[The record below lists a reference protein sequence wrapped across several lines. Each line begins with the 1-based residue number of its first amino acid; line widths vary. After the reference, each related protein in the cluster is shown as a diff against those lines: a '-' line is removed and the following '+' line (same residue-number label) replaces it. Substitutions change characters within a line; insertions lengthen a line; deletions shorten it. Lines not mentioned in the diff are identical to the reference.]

1 MGVIFLFRIRDR
13 ITLARRDALKNAC
26 YAVKMNHEALFSR
39 IKKLVTEERR
49 IGVEILECLYE
60 IEVRRAYAILKY
72 DGLFTY
78 CVRELGFSDSQAYQ
92 RIQAMR
98 ALKDIPE
105 LKPMIESGALS
116 VSSVSKVQTHLRQE
130 KKSGT
135 LKTREKKIE
144 LFRSMKNRTSREVDG
159 LLAEAKGEKPKLK
172 LVFELDEETEK
183 LWNDVK
189 GLAAHHSA
197 GESEVV
203 FKLLMKE
210 WLKRNHP
217 AREVK
222 PRAKTKDIGRGEMPQ
237 EAGVDI
243 GRKRHEPS
251 RFCDQSKLFEPSE
264 PRAQRVSRATRVPIP
279 APLRREVWQRDQ
291 SRCVNC
297 KSRHTLEIDHVI
309 PVARGGNNTPE
320 NLRLLCRSCNQF
332 AAIQAF
338 GIAAVTRRL
347 GI

>member
-1 MGVIFLFRIRDR
+1 
-13 ITLARRDALKNAC
+13 
-26 YAVKMNHEALFSR
+26 MNHEALFSR

-60 IEVRRAYAILKY
+60 IEVNRAYAVLKY

-98 ALKDIPE
+98 ALKDLPE

-116 VSSVSKVQTHLRQE
+116 VTSVSKVQTYLRQE
-130 KKSGT
+130 KKSGV

-144 LFRSMKNRTSREVDG
+144 LFRSMENRTSREVDG
-159 LLAEAKGEKPKLK
+159 LLAEAKSEKPKLK
-172 LVFELDEETEK
+172 LVFELDEETER
-183 LWNDVK
+183 LWNEVK
-189 GLAAHHSA
+189 GLAVHKSGGA
-197 GESEVV
+197 SEAV

-210 WLKRNHP
+210 WIRRNHP

-222 PRAKTKDIGRGEMPQ
+222 PRVKVKNSISNSNGVSEIMSQ
-237 EAGVDI
+237 VAGVDI
-243 GRKRHEPS
+243 GRKRHKPS
-251 RFCDQSKLFEPSE
+251 SLREGRES
-264 PRAQRVSRATRVPIP
+264 RVSRESCVPRKSLEPRATRVPIP

-297 KSRHTLEIDHVI
+297 GSRHALEIDHVI
-309 PVARGGNNTPE
+309 PVARGGNNKPE
-320 NLRLLCRSCNQF
+320 NLRLLCRSCNQA
-332 AAIQAF
+332 AAIQVF
-338 GIAAVTRRL
+338 GVEAVSRPNFS
-347 GI
+347 